1 MSDITRSVLY
11 SYAGVM
17 VENANQWE
25 KWRKEEWINTL
36 YIYVCIYTYMINIYS
51 KIDVSILNVFKAQIN
66 LSFVVRKNT
75 VIS

>member
-1 MSDITRSVLY
+1 MDKYI
-11 SYAGVM
+11 
-17 VENANQWE
+17 
-25 KWRKEEWINTL
+25 I

>member
-1 MSDITRSVLY
+1 MSDITRSVSY

-36 YIYVCIYTYMINIYS
+36 YIYIYMINIYS
-51 KIDVSILNVFKAQIN
+51 KIDVSILKVFKAQIN
-66 LSFVVRKNT
+66 LSL
-75 VIS
+75 